1 MSKSLLGL
9 EASNAIVVGAG
20 QGGGRGIALQLA
32 RAGANVAVVDLDAGR
47 AEAVAAEVRE
57 IGSES
62 ISIAADATDATSVAE
77 MLART
82 RGELGPV
89 RTAVNNVGSYGSHRP
104 AGFVDL
110 EWDFWQTAIDLNVK
124 STFLCSREC
133 ARSMQ
138 DDGVDGAIVNIA
150 SLSGMR
156 ASPNLAPY
164 GAVKA
169 AVMHMTQTLALE
181 LAPRGIRVNAV
192 APTAIESPSLAEGIS
207 PEFMEAL
214 RESIPMQR
222 LCSIEE
228 LGDCVVMLA
237 SQLSR
242 FVTGQVIA
250 CDGGASVT
258 TRRAEIPPGEGHRE
272 SPGS

>member
-20 QGGGRGIALQLA
+20 QGGG
-32 RAGANVAVVDLDAGR
+32 
-47 AEAVAAEVRE
+47 RE

-138 DDGVDGAIVNIA
+138 DAGVDGAIVNIA
-150 SLSGMR
+150 VSATQCRARSTGLSATSSMSLGR
-156 ASPNLAPY
+156 YFTAPNARPRIMWRCSRKTTTIM
-164 GAVKA
+164 GTSC
-169 AVMHMTQTLALE
+169 MTTVALIV
-181 LAPRGIRVNAV
+181 PHKTV
-192 APTAIESPSLAEGIS
+192 
-207 PEFMEAL
+207 
-214 RESIPMQR
+214 
-222 LCSIEE
+222 
-228 LGDCVVMLA
+228 
-237 SQLSR
+237 
-242 FVTGQVIA
+242 
-250 CDGGASVT
+250 
-258 TRRAEIPPGEGHRE
+258 
-272 SPGS
+272 